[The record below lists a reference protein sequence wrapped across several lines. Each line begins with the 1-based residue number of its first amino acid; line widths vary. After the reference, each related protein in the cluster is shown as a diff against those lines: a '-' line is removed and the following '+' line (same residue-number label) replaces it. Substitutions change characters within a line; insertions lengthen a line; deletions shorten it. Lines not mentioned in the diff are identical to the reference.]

1 MHTRCHRLAINLP
14 IYCTSKM
21 TTLKRFSAVPLLPHS
36 DRIENQIKET
46 GEKAEKKRSEI
57 VKIQGDYQQLMASQQ
72 QQAQSQA
79 A

>member
-1 MHTRCHRLAINLP
+1 
-14 IYCTSKM
+14 M